1 MTQEQKQRAIEEILD
16 NLADHEIV
24 DVNNAYQEC
33 VNGDKYIYSTDDF
46 DELMDGMTPTE
57 IANRVA
63 FGDYNPY
70 HMWFWFNGYGNIV
83 SGDYPDRAD
92 GWFAS
97 DISEYAVEN
106 DEDFG
111 NSDIREILD
120 ENEEEDE
127 DEAEA

>member
-1 MTQEQKQRAIEEILD
+1 MTQEQKQKAIEEILD
-16 NLADHEIV
+16 NLSGDALV

-46 DELMDGMTPTE
+46 DELMNGETPSE
-57 IANRVA
+57 IASRVA
-63 FGDYNPY
+63 FGDYNPF
-70 HMWFWFNGYGNIV
+70 HKWFWFNGYGNIV

-97 DISEYAVEN
+97 DIAEYAVEN

-111 NSDIREILD
+111 RSDIMDILD
-120 ENEEEDE
+120 EDDDE

>member
-46 DELMDGMTPTE
+46 DELMSGETPSE
-57 IANRVA
+57 IASRVA
-63 FGDYNPY
+63 FGDYNPC

-97 DISEYAVEN
+97 EISEYAV
-106 DEDFG
+106 
-111 NSDIREILD
+111 
-120 ENEEEDE
+120 
-127 DEAEA
+127 

>member
-1 MTQEQKQRAIEEILD
+1 MTQEQKQKAIEEILD
-16 NLADHEIV
+16 NLSGDALV

-46 DELMDGMTPTE
+46 DELMNGETPSE

-63 FGDYNPY
+63 FGDYNPF
-70 HMWFWFNGYGNIV
+70 HKWFWFNGYGNIV

-92 GWFAS
+92 GWFAF
-97 DISEYAVEN
+97 DIAEYAVEN

-111 NSDIREILD
+111 RSDIMDILD
-120 ENEEEDE
+120 EDEDE